1 MKGLVM
7 SKEKTSIEKDYFKR
21 FAKWSLII
29 LSLSI
34 TLLFSIALSAMIGPM
49 AISIEKAIGII
60 LHQVPFLGS
69 LIPVKWSSTEE
80 TVLVQIRLPRVLSA
94 MIVGFALSVAGTVF
108 QCIFRNPMADPYVVG
123 VASGAGFGASLAIV
137 LGVGLP
143 FISVVYSIPLM
154 ASIGAILTMF
164 LVYAIARTGSE
175 LPVLRLLLTGV
186 AVGSFFSALMSVMM
200 VLAGEDLFIVYMWL
214 LGGFS
219 LSGWEHVKVV
229 AIVVIVGFIVLYAF
243 VRDFNIMLLGEEQA
257 IQLGVEVEKVKKI
270 VFIVA
275 STITA
280 VAVSIG
286 GIIGFIGLI
295 IPHITRILVGP
306 DHRILLLS
314 SALTGAIV
322 LVLCDTLA
330 RSIIRPA
337 VLPTGVITTLLGI
350 PFFIYLLKSTGKI
363 KI

>member
-1 MKGLVM
+1 
-7 SKEKTSIEKDYFKR
+7 
-21 FAKWSLII
+21 
-29 LSLSI
+29 
-34 TLLFSIALSAMIGPM
+34 
-49 AISIEKAIGII
+49 
-60 LHQVPFLGS
+60 
-69 LIPVKWSSTEE
+69 
-80 TVLVQIRLPRVLSA
+80 
-94 MIVGFALSVAGTVF
+94 
-108 QCIFRNPMADPYVVG
+108 MADPYVVG
-123 VASGAGFGASLAIV
+123 VASGGGFGAALAIA
-137 LGVGLP
+137 LGIGFPL
-143 FISVVYSIPLM
+143 ISDVYAIPLM
-154 ASIGAILTMF
+154 ASVGAILTMF

-175 LPVLRLLLTGV
+175 LPVLRLLLTGI

-200 VLAGEDLFIVYMWL
+200 VLAGKDLFIIFMWL
-214 LGGFS
+214 FGGFS
-219 LSGWEHVKVV
+219 LSGWEYVRIA
-229 AIVVIVGFIVLYAF
+229 AIVVMVGFVVLYAF
-243 VRDFNIMLLGEEQA
+243 VRDLNIMLLGEEQA
-257 IQLGVEVEKVKKI
+257 LQLGVEVEKVKKI

-306 DHRILLLS
+306 DHRILLVS

-363 KI
+363 RI